1 MAIPNPTQFLS
12 FSTLNRIQLPFLFT
26 GPSINAN
33 LSLPVAVHSAV
44 FKLFVILM
52 MELIYDKK
60 YPLAFSL
67 NLYSML
73 SVSND
78 WGLVTV

>member
-12 FSTLNRIQLPFLFT
+12 FYTLNRIQLPFLFT

-44 FKLFVILM
+44 FRLFVILM
-52 MELIYDKK
+52 MELK
-60 YPLAFSL
+60 
-67 NLYSML
+67 
-73 SVSND
+73 
-78 WGLVTV
+78 